1 MKSNISIGDGII
13 RLMVGIIWAGFF
25 GGYLTSWIAILG
37 IYPIVTSMS
46 GWCLIY
52 AIKDRFT
59 TDTNPY
65 KELERA
71 SSSAAE
77 GHDVDAPSKYRM
89 TA

>member
-13 RLMVGIIWAGFF
+13 RLFVGIIWAGFF
-25 GGYLTSWIAILG
+25 GGWLTSYVGLIGL
-37 IYPIVTSMS
+37 YPIVTAMS

-52 AIKDRFT
+52 AMKEKYT
-59 TDTNPY
+59 SETNPY

-77 GHDVDAPSKYRM
+77 GHHEVAARSYRM

>member
-13 RLMVGIIWAGFF
+13 RLFVGIAWAGFF
-25 GGYLTSWIAILG
+25 GGYLTSYIAILG
-37 IYPIVTSMS
+37 MYPIVTSMS

-52 AIKDRFT
+52 ALKERFT

-71 SSSAAE
+71 SSSATE
-77 GHDVDAPSKYRM
+77 GNVVDAPSKYRM